1 MTIAPNLMYSSPA
14 ASNHAYPTSDGR
26 PMGETDLHRRVMFD
40 LIESLTMF
48 YAGQKVYVSG
58 NLLLFYEPG
67 NKRRH
72 VSPDVLVTLGLEMRL
87 RLNYLLWEEGMPP
100 NLVIEVTSAST
111 RVEDLKDKLAIYRDK
126 VGVKEYFLF
135 DPQSEY
141 LDPPLQGFR
150 LQQRQYVPIEPI
162 DGRLP
167 SQELGLM
174 LERSG
179 SQLRLLNPANGKR
192 LPTPAEAWHAAEE
205 ARQKADEA
213 RQASES
219 ENARLR
225 AELEALRQSR
235 RNGSV

>member
-1 MTIAPNLMYSSPA
+1 MTIAPVNLMYSSPA
-14 ASNHAYPTSDGR
+14 ASNNAYPTSDGR

-87 RLNYLLWEEGMPP
+87 RLNYLLWEEGLPP
-100 NLVIEVTSAST
+100 NFVIEVTSAST
-111 RVEDLKDKLAIYRDK
+111 RVEDLKDKMAIYRDK

-141 LDPPLQGFR
+141 LDPPLKGFR
-150 LQQRQYVPIEPI
+150 LEQGQYVPIDPI

-174 LERSG
+174 LERS
-179 SQLRLLNPANGKR
+179 SSHLRLLNPATGKW
-192 LPTPAEAWHAAEE
+192 LPTPGEAWQAAE
-205 ARQKADEA
+205 EA

-235 RNGSV
+235 RNGSA